1 MGATFFYFSHL
12 LRNKIGVPGITG
24 RPDNET
30 PCPPQS
36 EAASPVFP
44 GPSLAAPGRTSCPP
58 HTQSGLT
65 DDDGGA
71 PRPRPTP
78 GRASPTMTACLCPGH
93 WGTLPACP
101 ASRMS
106 CPLSHRRKQW
116 LGSGSHR
123 SVREA
128 PTGTARPGAAPGSER
143 PQGGRTPPRRTPPH
157 RLGGSAVC

>member
-58 HTQSGLT
+58 HHTQSGLT

-71 PRPRPTP
+71 P
-78 GRASPTMTACLCPGH
+78 
-93 WGTLPACP
+93 
-101 ASRMS
+101 
-106 CPLSHRRKQW
+106 
-116 LGSGSHR
+116 
-123 SVREA
+123 
-128 PTGTARPGAAPGSER
+128 
-143 PQGGRTPPRRTPPH
+143 PPH
-157 RLGGSAVC
+157 TRSGLTDDDGLPVPWTLGYSPRLPSIAHVMSPESQTQAAAGFGEPQECA